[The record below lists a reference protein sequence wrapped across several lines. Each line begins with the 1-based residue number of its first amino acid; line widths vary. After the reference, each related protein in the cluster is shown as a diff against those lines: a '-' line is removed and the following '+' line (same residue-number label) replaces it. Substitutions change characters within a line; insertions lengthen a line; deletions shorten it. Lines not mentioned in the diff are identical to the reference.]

1 MTLGVTGVAMSA
13 ITTFFMQQARTFSH
27 QTYRL
32 EAQQALR
39 SSLDN
44 ITRDLRLGG
53 ACLPT
58 GGAFLP
64 LAGVNDPAGDSLTV
78 RTGLVAADGSCIKTS
93 LASATAANAGASA
106 ITVAAGTGANF
117 AAGMLIYVR
126 ADNGS
131 GEIHTVS
138 ARAGDVLSI
147 TPTLQQGYTNA
158 GVTKGGVYAMDERKY
173 SLDKSNA
180 AAPLLILEA
189 NRTGAQAF
197 AVGVFD
203 MQVQYILDR
212 NCPTCDTVDLPADD
226 IEWGLVNEVKVSLAV
241 KPVGSDNA
249 NDSNATFT
257 GDARAKPRNLLP

>member
-58 GGAFLP
+58 GGSFLS
-64 LAGVNDPAGDSLTV
+64 LTGVDDPGGDSLTV
-78 RTGLVAADGSCIKTS
+78 RTGVVGTDGSCIKTS
-93 LASATAANAGASA
+93 LNSGVAANAGATA
-106 ITVAAGTGANF
+106 ITVSSATGF
-117 AAGMLIYVR
+117 AAGMLLYLR
-126 ADNGS
+126 AGNGS
-131 GEIHTVS
+131 GEIHLVQGV
-138 ARAGDVLSI
+138 AGDVVTIVGGLE
-147 TPTLQQGYTNA
+147 QGYTAA
-158 GVTKGGVYAMDERKY
+158 GNTVGGVYAMDERSY
-173 SLDKSNA
+173 SLDKSNPV
-180 AAPLLILEA
+180 APLLILEA
-189 NRTGAQAF
+189 NRTGPQAF
-197 AVGVFD
+197 AIGVYD

-212 NCPTCDTVDLPADD
+212 NCPTCDTVDLPEDD
-226 IEWGLVNEVKVSLAV
+226 IEWALVNEVKVSVAV

-249 NDSNATFT
+249 NDSSVTFT